1 MAYVIE
7 RNLLVDDQSQML
19 IMGLRKALAT
29 SLVLAETTVAEAVVV
44 TEEVLAV
51 ETVVANAAR
60 LRCTKP
66 LVQPVV
72 RPAKSHSDQMAQN
85 QCFVV
90 NVSGRI
96 GLMTETA

>member
-1 MAYVIE
+1 VVCEIE

-19 IMGLRKALAT
+19 IMGQRKALAT
-29 SLVLAETTVAEAVVV
+29 SLVLLVMTVAEAVVV
-44 TEEVLAV
+44 TEEVLAA

-60 LRCTKP
+60 LKCTKL
-66 LVQPVV
+66 LVLLVESHV
-72 RPAKSHSDQMAQN
+72 KSHSDQMAQN

-96 GLMTETA
+96 GLMTETV